1 MGFVLLIPL
10 LILMYV
16 VLVRPQQ
23 QRMRRQREL
32 ISSVG
37 VDDEVVTAG
46 GIIGRIVE
54 MEDDRVFLE
63 VADDVVIE
71 VLRIAIT
78 RRLDDEQFPQPTG
91 GSISESTPEEEEE
104 PVRDGSGE
112 PSHGVPSDG
121 VPSDGVEEQPA
132 KPNPGEDTH

>member
-10 LILMYV
+10 LVLMYV

-23 QRMRRQREL
+23 QRVRRQREL
-32 ISSVG
+32 IMTLH

-46 GIIGRIVE
+46 GMIGRIVE
-54 MEDDRVFLE
+54 LADDRVFLE

-78 RRLDDEQFPQPTG
+78 RKMDEGAYQPYQEEDEAEPNGEAPAGEATQTEETHPAATQAEPNVPETTG
-91 GSISESTPEEEEE
+91 PE
-104 PVRDGSGE
+104 PTNR
-112 PSHGVPSDG
+112 H
-121 VPSDGVEEQPA
+121 
-132 KPNPGEDTH
+132 PGEDAH